1 MEALA
6 FNQVQEK
13 MAEKTKKM
21 HSMELSIEY
30 RGQTTSVIR
39 EMEILAEIE
48 GQFAVAKAKLAT
60 AEKHIDILRS
70 ILSYDRDTVK
80 FAL

>member
-1 MEALA
+1 
-6 FNQVQEK
+6 
-13 MAEKTKKM
+13 M